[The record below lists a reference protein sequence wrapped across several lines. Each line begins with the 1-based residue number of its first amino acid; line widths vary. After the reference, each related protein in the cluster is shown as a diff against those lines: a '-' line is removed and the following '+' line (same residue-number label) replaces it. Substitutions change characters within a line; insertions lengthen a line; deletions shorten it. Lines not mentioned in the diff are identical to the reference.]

1 MKINKKILLALA
13 IPVMIT
19 GCGKGSKSGSASSE
33 DYQLENVSLPLE
45 EKLSLKG
52 MISSSPLAPEDPNE
66 KLILKRLEDDTN
78 VHIDWT
84 NYNSDFSEK
93 RNLDIAAGDIPDF
106 IWNAEASDADL
117 MKWAET
123 GVIVPV
129 DELVENY
136 MPNLK
141 AIYEQNPEYKSLMV
155 APDGKMYS
163 FPWIEELGND
173 KESIHTVNDIPWINA
188 EWLEKLGLDMPT
200 NPEELKE
207 VLIAFRDEDPNG
219 NGEADEIPFSFIDAD
234 GNEDFKHIIAAFGG
248 DGDNDNHLVV
258 KNDDSLN
265 FTADDDEYRAAL
277 EYMNELYNENLID
290 PEAFEHDWNTY
301 IAKGK
306 DHKYGLY
313 FTWDKAN
320 ITGMNDSYDV
330 LPAMEGPDGVKRIT
344 RTNNMGF
351 VRDRLVITSENKNL
365 ELTAKWIDKMYEP
378 LQSIQN
384 NWGTY
389 GDETQQNIFEMSKN
403 DEGKPML
410 KHLPLEGTAPG
421 ELRQKTEV
429 GGPLAILDEYYG
441 KYTTMPDDA
450 KWRLDIVKEE
460 FAPYVD
466 KDNFFPKVF
475 APAEDLERLAQIEA
489 DLFPFISRSRA
500 EFIQNGI
507 TDQDWDAYKE
517 ELNRLG
523 LEEWLSTKQE
533 HYDSFKEN

>member
-1 MKINKKILLALA
+1 MKINKKLLLALA
-13 IPVMIT
+13 IPVILSS
-19 GCGKGSKSGSASSE
+19 CGKGSKSGSASSD
-33 DYQLENVSLPLE
+33 DYELENVNLPLE
-45 EKLSLKG
+45 EKVSLKG

-66 KLILKRLEDDTN
+66 KLIFKRLEDNTN

-129 DELVENY
+129 DDLVENY

-141 AIYEQNPEYKSLMV
+141 KVYEEHPEYKSLMV

-173 KESIHTVNDIPWINA
+173 KESIHTVNDIPWINV
-188 EWLEKLGLDMPT
+188 EWLDKLGLDMPT

-219 NGEADEIPFSFIDAD
+219 NGEADEIPVSFIDED
-234 GNEDFKHIIAAFGG
+234 GNEDFKQIIAAFGG

-258 KNDDSLN
+258 KNNGTLN

-290 PEAFEHDWNTY
+290 PEAFEHDWNAY

-306 DHKYGLY
+306 DQRYGLY
-313 FTWDKAN
+313 FTWDKSN
-320 ITGMNDSYDV
+320 ISGMNDAYDV
-330 LPAMEGPDGVKRIT
+330 FPVMEGPDGEKRVT

-389 GDETQQNIFEMSKN
+389 GDEEQQNIFEMSTN
-403 DEGKPML
+403 DDGDPML

-441 KYTTMPDDA
+441 VYTTTPDDA
-450 KWRLDIVKEE
+450 KWRLDIIKNE

-475 APAEDLERLAQIEA
+475 APTEDLEKIAQIEA
-489 DLFPFISRSRA
+489 DLFPFINRSRA

-507 TDQDWDAYKE
+507 TDESWDAYKE

-523 LEEWLSTKQE
+523 LEEWLSIKQE
-533 HYDSFKEN
+533 NYDKFKAD